1 VIGVVGDVKNAGIDK
16 PAGNELFFPFR
27 QTQGFGIRSAMVF
40 VRTKGEPRDLARAV
54 RAEVAAVDPAL
65 PVAQI
70 RTFEDVL
77 GVAQSRPRFL
87 TVLLAIFSGV
97 ALVLASLGIYGVMSY
112 LVEQRTNE
120 FGLRMAIG
128 AQQSD
133 VLWLVI
139 RQGAILGGIGVAVG
153 AVGAFGL
160 TRFLRTYLFG
170 VDALDPI
177 TFLTMAAALTAVVL
191 LACFLP
197 ARRATQVDPM
207 NALRYE

>member
-1 VIGVVGDVKNAGIDK
+1 
-16 PAGNELFFPFR
+16 
-27 QTQGFGIRSAMVF
+27 VF